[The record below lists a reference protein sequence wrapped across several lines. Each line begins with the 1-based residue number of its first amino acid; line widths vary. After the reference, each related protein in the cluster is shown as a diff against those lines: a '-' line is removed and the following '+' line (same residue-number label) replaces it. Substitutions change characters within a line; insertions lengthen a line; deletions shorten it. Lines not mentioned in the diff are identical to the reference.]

1 MRYFLSSLLLLA
13 AGAQAQS
20 LHDAVEAAWMRQPLA
35 QAHAWRRDELAAR
48 HQATQAWTSAPPSL
62 TLRHRTDQLNGNAGV
77 REVEAELALP
87 LWLPGQRGRESAVL
101 QAEQALQ
108 DDALAGARWKLAGE
122 VRESVWQVASAE
134 GELRVARQ
142 RLADATALSADVER
156 RFKAGDLARTDFN
169 QAKAAEHAARSAV
182 GEAEV
187 RLAQAR
193 QSWLTL
199 TGLDAV
205 PAGEEVPL
213 AVPPALAEHPALKL
227 LARSAAAAEAR
238 QRQAAGDRRD
248 NPELTLGYRR
258 ERAASAEPYAGSVT
272 LGIRI
277 PFASDARNQPRLAA
291 AGADLIEAN
300 TAYQREQER
309 LDGEIRSAQCEWL
322 QAQAAV
328 QGAEARQR
336 LAAET
341 DQLLGKAFSL
351 GEIDLATR
359 LRVAADRAGADADL
373 ARARLE
379 AARAAAR
386 LNQAFGVL
394 P

>member
-1 MRYFLSSLLLLA
+1 MRYLLSSLLLLS

-20 LHDAVEAAWMRQPLA
+20 LHDAVEAAWVRKPLA

-48 HQATQAWTSAPPSL
+48 HQATQAWTPAPPSL

-77 REVEAELALP
+77 REIEAELALP

-108 DDALAGARWKLAGE
+108 DDVLAGARWKLAGE
-122 VRESVWQVASAE
+122 VRESVWQIAITE

-142 RLADATALSADVER
+142 RLADAAALSADVER

-187 RLAQAR
+187 RQAQAQ
-193 QSWLTL
+193 QSWRTL
-199 TGLDAV
+199 TSLDAV
-205 PAGEEVPL
+205 PAGDEVAL
-213 AVPPALAEHPALKL
+213 AVPPALTEHPALKL
-227 LARSAAAAEAR
+227 LERSAAAAEAR

-258 ERAASAEPYAGSVT
+258 ERAATADPYASSVT

-277 PFASDARNQPRLAA
+277 PFASDARNQPKLAA
-291 AGADLIEAN
+291 TNADFIEAR
-300 TAYQREQER
+300 TAYLREQDR
-309 LDGEIRSAQCEWL
+309 LDGEIRSAQREWL

-328 QGAEARQR
+328 QRAEQRQR

-359 LRVAADRAGADADL
+359 LRVAADRSAADADL

-379 AARAAAR
+379 AARAVSR

>member
-1 MRYFLSSLLLLA
+1 MRYLLSSLLLLS

-20 LHDAVEAAWMRQPLA
+20 LHDAVEAAWTRQPLA
-35 QAHAWRRDELAAR
+35 QAQPWRRDELAAR
-48 HQATQAWTSAPPSL
+48 HQAVQAWTPAPPSL

-108 DDALAGARWKLAGE
+108 DDVLAGARWKLAGE
-122 VRESVWQVASAE
+122 VRESVWQVAIAE

-142 RLADATALSADVER
+142 RLADAAALSADVER

-169 QAKAAEHAARSAV
+169 QAKGAEHAARSAV

-187 RLAQAR
+187 RQAQAHQAWR
-193 QSWLTL
+193 TL

-205 PAGEEVPL
+205 PAGDEVAL
-213 AVPPALAEHPALKL
+213 TVPPTLTDHPALKL
-227 LARSAAAAEAR
+227 LERSAAAAEVR

-258 ERAASAEPYAGSVT
+258 ERAATADPYASSVT

-277 PFASDARNQPRLAA
+277 PLASDARNQPRLAA

-309 LDGEIRSAQCEWL
+309 LDGEIRSAQREWL

-359 LRVAADRAGADADL
+359 LRVAADRSGADADL